1 MQIPILFPFWCGI
14 VFIVQ
19 EEAQIYRSTFP
30 FLCCDLNI
38 SSLARPQKL
47 YEPDASIPFNHC
59 GATFSQITQ
68 AKRNPGTWLRVPSS
82 LYSDNHETPN
92 ELPVISGHLPISK
105 NSSLAIS
112 IMGMLSGIIISTL
125 FDAHP
130 LSYPLLGF
138 SVDSATGE
146 SNRLVVWASHWLVS
160 LCPFYRQSL
169 SLVYTCFFPCET
181 CAPSSLGNYWQNI
194 LATFC
199 PGYWFSDSSHM
210 IKSKFSGG
218 ITVDIS
224 LLPPLSY
231 INSYQ
236 SLIFET
242 YMSPLC
248 WKRTQSSY
256 TLDLSTT

>member
-1 MQIPILFPFWCGI
+1 MQTPILFPFCCGI
-14 VFIVQ
+14 VFIVR
-19 EEAQIYRSTFP
+19 EEAQTYTGTFP
-30 FLCCDLNI
+30 FLCNPSLRCDLNM

-47 YEPDASIPFNHC
+47 YEPDAPIPFNHC

-68 AKRNPGTWLRVPSS
+68 AKRNQGAWLRVPSS

-92 ELPVISGHLPISK
+92 ELPVISGYWPFPGKALW
-105 NSSLAIS
+105 L
-112 IMGMLSGIIISTL
+112 IISGQVISAL

-130 LSYPLLGF
+130 LSLSIAGL

-146 SNRLVVWASHWLVS
+146 SNRLVVWASHWLVV

-181 CAPSSLGNYWQNI
+181 CAPSSPGNYWQNI
-194 LATFC
+194 LAKFC

-224 LLPPLSY
+224 LLPPL
-231 INSYQ
+231 
-236 SLIFET
+236 IFET
-242 YMSPLC
+242 YMSPLW
-248 WKRTQSSY
+248 WKRTQRSY
-256 TLDLSTT
+256 TLL